1 MPYIWVQ
8 MCDGWMKSMVWGEI
22 NNAVVGYYS
31 RPAIN
36 GGFNLCSMYM
46 AIEFN
51 DTGMLSACEEIP

>member
-1 MPYIWVQ
+1 